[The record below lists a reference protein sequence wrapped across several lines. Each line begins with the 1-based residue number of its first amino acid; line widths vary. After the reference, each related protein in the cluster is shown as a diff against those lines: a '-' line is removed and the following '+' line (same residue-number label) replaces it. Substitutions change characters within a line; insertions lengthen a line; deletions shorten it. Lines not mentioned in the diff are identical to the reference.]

1 MDITIKINTDNNAF
15 QESYY
20 REIER
25 VMDNVRD
32 IVLMHGKS
40 VVINRSVHDINGNK
54 IGVVKKK

>member
-1 MDITIKINTDNNAF
+1 MDITIKINTDNDAF

>member
-1 MDITIKINTDNNAF
+1 MDITIKINTDNDAF

-32 IVLMHGKS
+32 VVLMHGKN
-40 VVINRSVHDINGNK
+40 VVINRSVYDINGNK

>member
-32 IVLMHGKS
+32 IVLMHGKG

>member
-1 MDITIKINTDNNAF
+1 MDITIKINTDNDAF

-25 VMDNVRD
+25 IMDNVRD
-32 IVLMHGKS
+32 VVLMHGKN
-40 VVINRSVHDINGNK
+40 VVINRSVYDINGNK